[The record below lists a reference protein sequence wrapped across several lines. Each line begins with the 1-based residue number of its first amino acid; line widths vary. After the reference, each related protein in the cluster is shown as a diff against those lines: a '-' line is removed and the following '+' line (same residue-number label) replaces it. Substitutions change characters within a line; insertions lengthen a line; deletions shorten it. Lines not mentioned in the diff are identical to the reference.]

1 MRQDN
6 LADLTALIESVV
18 AKTLSRS
25 GRDDLTTWM
34 TNNPRISNYLSY
46 DRQYDGPSS
55 TDRLFQSIG
64 QIGSLVETYGK
75 NKTQHSDQN
84 QKQGTPI
91 SAFGAAL
98 GGASA
103 IYGAYKSGDALG
115 GAASGAQAGSAFGPT
130 GAIIGA
136 ALGLLAGLFSKG
148 VDKWQRP
155 KFKDA
160 DQAYDKLFSL
170 DRGEKDEFFLPES
183 SYFRSGGKSPNIVVR
198 LGNNQFDEHIRESL
212 TNSYASQLQRG
223 LVF

>member
-6 LADLTALIESVV
+6 LADLTALIEGIV
-18 AKTLSRS
+18 AQTLSRS
-25 GRDDLTTWM
+25 GRNELATWM
-34 TNNPRISNYLSY
+34 TNNPRTSNYLSY

-55 TDRLFQSIG
+55 TDRFFQSVG

-75 NKTQHSDQN
+75 NKNQHSN
-84 QKQGTPI
+84 QKQGIPI
-91 SAFGAAL
+91 SAFGNAL

-155 KFKDA
+155 KFKNA

-170 DRGEKDEFFLPES
+170 DRGERDEFFLPES
-183 SYFRSGGKSPNIVVR
+183 SYFRPGANSSNIVVR